1 MNINELSERK
11 VAINRNNKII
21 DDIIEMK
28 GKST

>member
-1 MNINELSERK
+1 MKINELSERK

-21 DDIIEMK
+21 DGIIEMK